1 MLKRCSPAFAIKEWI
16 FLKEASWKE
25 YQEDEEN
32 VSFWLKWGGLIH
44 PQVMQNKDYSLLS
57 VIDYEPYQSD
67 TDILQKKL
75 PALCNGWV
83 YWAEEQHIGAA
94 TKCYL
99 VIYWNPFYSADNA
112 ISNYIIGTIK
122 AEEACQ
128 KFLQVVVDIFNTL
141 FEFTVCYILSYQSL
155 VSFLEK
161 TISVSRPLIWM
172 PQVPMYFDAL
182 LTQDADIYF
191 EPNAVCIG
199 ENKILILT
207 MPPPADSRETA
218 GAMDFFN
225 TLHIN
230 YRHVQRL
237 LIFSRKKAKE
247 ENKRF
252 TRLWCSGRPSV
263 GKFITENVLSELN
276 GYYANIWLLS
286 VPFAQEEEI
295 RDKLT
300 EYFTAK
306 AQPYILENYNT
317 KNLWWA
323 SLPGMY
329 EPYAAP
335 PIIGFSSL
343 DDLLL
348 HSGDEG

>member
-1 MLKRCSPAFAIKEWI
+1 MR
-16 FLKEASWKE
+16 EASWKE
-25 YQEDEEN
+25 YQEDEEH
-32 VSFWLKWGGLIH
+32 VSFWLKWGGVVH
-44 PQVMQNKDYSLLS
+44 PQIMQNKDESLLS
-57 VIDYEPYQSD
+57 VIAYEPYPED
-67 TDILQKKL
+67 TDILQTKL

-83 YWAEEQHIGAA
+83 YWVEEQHIGAV

-99 VIYWNPFYSADNA
+99 VIYWNQFYS
-112 ISNYIIGTIK
+112 SNVIK
-122 AEEACQ
+122 NYVTGSIPAEEARQ
-128 KFLQVVVDIFNTL
+128 KFLQVVVDIFNAL
-141 FEFTVCYILSYQSL
+141 FEVTACYILSYQPL
-155 VSFLEK
+155 VSFLET
-161 TISVSRPLIWM
+161 TISISHPIIEM

-182 LTQDADIYF
+182 LTQDVDIYF

-199 ENKILILT
+199 ENRILILT
-207 MPPPADSRETA
+207 MPPPAHSRETA
-218 GAMDFFN
+218 GAMDFFD

-237 LIFSRKKAKE
+237 LIFSSKKARE

-276 GYYANIWLLS
+276 GYYANIWLFS

-295 RDKLT
+295 RNKLT

-317 KNLWWA
+317 KKLWWA
-323 SLPGMY
+323 SLPGMH
-329 EPYAAP
+329 EPYVTP

-348 HSGDEG
+348 HAGDEE